1 MKKVKMEGQTMAN
14 EIALMKKLDHPNV
27 VKIHEDF
34 VVEGM
39 LFLLMEKA
47 DSSLSR

>member
-1 MKKVKMEGQTMAN
+1 MAN

-34 VVEGM
+34 VLDGM
-39 LFLLMEKA
+39 LHLLMEKA
-47 DSSLSR
+47 ESLLNR